1 MHHVIGVALSAPL
14 IMGEPWQ
21 QLGATFITV
30 HELTHVFTSKP
41 NAGVYGHLQMARAA
55 SAAEAA
61 LGLNVRGNLNLQ
73 FPVEE
78 NFESGD
84 AFDVALSDYF
94 NKTLSYA
101 CRKVKL

>member
-1 MHHVIGVALSAPL
+1 
-14 IMGEPWQ
+14 
-21 QLGATFITV
+21 
-30 HELTHVFTSKP
+30 
-41 NAGVYGHLQMARAA
+41 MARAA

-61 LGLNVRGNLNLQ
+61 LGLNVKGNLNLQ